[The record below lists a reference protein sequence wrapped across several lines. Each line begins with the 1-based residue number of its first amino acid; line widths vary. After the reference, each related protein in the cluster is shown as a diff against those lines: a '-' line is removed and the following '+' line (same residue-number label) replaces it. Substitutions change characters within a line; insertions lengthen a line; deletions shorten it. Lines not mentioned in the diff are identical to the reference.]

1 MSRAQPQSAPVSQ
14 PLRSRLHL
22 LRQEI
27 AGIDN
32 SANPPAE
39 APLRIPLGH
48 ARLDRMLSGGLKLG
62 GLHEIV
68 ASCPGDRPA
77 AAGFALALAAGLC
90 AARKRRPLVWI
101 GEDFAAFEQGA
112 LYGPGLALFGI
123 DPDCLLLVHAADAKE
138 ALWAMEEA
146 LKCRAPGA
154 VIGEIFSAKFYDLA
168 ASRRLVLT
176 AQKNAIPALLFL
188 AGIAGADAL
197 SSGADTRFEVR
208 ANLSPHRAAAA
219 RHLPLPG
226 IPAWSVRIAKARAG
240 PAGFALDRA
249 FHPVS
254 WTEVSFRDALSFS
267 VSAFSGDGS
276 DRSPGEAR
284 QAFGA

>member
-1 MSRAQPQSAPVSQ
+1 MSPAQPWSAPVSQ
-14 PLRSRLHL
+14 PLRGRLRL

-32 SANPPAE
+32 SANPPGEVPAR
-39 APLRIPLGH
+39 RIPLGH

-68 ASCPGDRPA
+68 AARPGDHAA
-77 AAGFALALAAGLC
+77 AAGFALALAGLC
-90 AARKRRPLVWI
+90 AARKRSPIVWI
-101 GEDFAAFEQGA
+101 GEDFAAFEQGD

-123 DPDCLLLVHAADAKE
+123 DPDCLLLVHAANAKA

-168 ASRRLVLT
+168 ASRRLVLA

-208 ANLSPHRAAAA
+208 ANLSPHRASAA
-219 RHLPLPG
+219 RRLPVPG
-226 IPAWSVRIAKARAG
+226 LPAWSVRIAKARAG
-240 PAGFALDRA
+240 PAGFALDRV
-249 FHPVS
+249 FHPVF
-254 WTEVSFRDALSFS
+254 WTEVSFRDALSLP